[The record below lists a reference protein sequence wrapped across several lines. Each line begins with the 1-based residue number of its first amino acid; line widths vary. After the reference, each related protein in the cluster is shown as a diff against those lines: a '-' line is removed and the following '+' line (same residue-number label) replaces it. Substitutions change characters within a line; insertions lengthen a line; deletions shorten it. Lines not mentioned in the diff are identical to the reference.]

1 MYIVIAGGGIVGE
14 GIAKYLSKK
23 HDIIIIDQDKKRCE
37 KLYSKIGVVTIHGDA
52 TNINILKEA
61 GIQKADYAIAAMR
74 YDKHNLLF
82 SILAKNFQV
91 ENIFVRMRDPDYK
104 EAYII
109 ARATNIGHSTKMLVD
124 KFTLDIDNPE
134 IRNVVSL
141 RNGKAEISIITIP
154 DGAKCS
160 GKSVSEIASHEKFP
174 NETVIAGIFDIE
186 NDEFIFPR
194 GNKTIYEKNQLF
206 LVGTEENIQKAYDF
220 LRKKS
225 YF

>member
-1 MYIVIAGGGIVGE
+1 MYIIIAGGGIVGE
-14 GIAKYLSKK
+14 GIAKQLTDK
-23 HDIIIIDQDKKRCE
+23 HDVVVIDNDKKRCE
-37 KLYSKIGVVTIHGDA
+37 KVYSKIGAVAIHGDA

-82 SILAKNFQV
+82 SILAKNFDV

-104 EAYII
+104 EAYVI
-109 ARATNIGHSTKMLVD
+109 AGATNIGHSVKMLVD
-124 KFTLDIDNPE
+124 KFVLDIDEPE

-141 RNGKAEISIITIP
+141 RNGRAEISIITIP
-154 DGAKCS
+154 EGAKCS
-160 GKSVSEIASHEKFP
+160 GKSVSEIASHDKFP

-186 NDEFIFPR
+186 KDEFIFPR
-194 GNKTIYEKNQLF
+194 GNKTIREKNQLF
-206 LVGTEENIQKAYDF
+206 LVGTEENIQKAYNF